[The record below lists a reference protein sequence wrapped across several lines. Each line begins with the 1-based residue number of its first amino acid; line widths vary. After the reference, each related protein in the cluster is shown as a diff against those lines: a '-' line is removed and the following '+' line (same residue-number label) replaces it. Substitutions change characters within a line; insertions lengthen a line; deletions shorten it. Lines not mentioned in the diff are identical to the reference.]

1 MADGFLIITTG
12 SFFGEIGSDGE
23 GELFM
28 NSHGKS
34 KGIVFDGA
42 EKISSSADGA
52 TIDKEIRNS
61 VTGQVLGVRRNTLS
75 SGKFRQE
82 FFSGSADTNSNRIQF
97 IQENDSGTPTALV
110 HLSGSGADGIGI
122 NLDGIA
128 FDRLVR
134 PNRDLYVSQNGAI
147 FTTGIASGS
156 TGVGYEITNT
166 IAFGGGG
173 RRLFIEDNIHHS
185 NSNRIH
191 LSGSVVVSGSLE
203 LNGSAVGSGGGGAIA
218 TYNSSGDNRVITS
231 VDSDTVQGESNLTF
245 DGSTLNVNGTLSAT
259 RKSFDIQ
266 HPSKPDK
273 RLVYG
278 SLEGPEFGVYIRGK
292 VEGDNK
298 IEMPDYWV
306 DLVDMDT
313 LSVHLTPIN
322 SEKAIYFTFSDNKYI
337 YINREAHFFYMICAE
352 RKDIDRL
359 QVEQ

>member
-1 MADGFLIITTG
+1 M
-12 SFFGEIGSDGE
+12 
-23 GELFM
+23 
-28 NSHGKS
+28 
-34 KGIVFDGA
+34 
-42 EKISSSADGA
+42 
-52 TIDKEIRNS
+52 
-61 VTGQVLGVRRNTLS
+61 
-75 SGKFRQE
+75 
-82 FFSGSADTNSNRIQF
+82 
-97 IQENDSGTPTALV
+97 
-110 HLSGSGADGIGI
+110 
-122 NLDGIA
+122 NLDGTT

-134 PNRDLYVSQNGAI
+134 PNRDMFVRNVHVFSVGLS
-147 FTTGIASGS
+147 SGS
-156 TGVGYEITNT
+156 TGLGYEISN
-166 IAFGGGG
+166 AVGMGGSG
-173 RRLFIEDNIHHS
+173 RRIFVEDNAHHS
-185 NSNRIH
+185 SNRIH

-231 VDSDTVQGESNLTF
+231 VDSDTVQGEENLTF

-306 DLVDMDT
+306 DLVDMNT

>member
-1 MADGFLIITTG
+1 MAGKVIFQTG
-12 SFFGEIGSDGE
+12 SFLGEMGTTAGGEI
-23 GELFM
+23 FV
-28 NSHGKS
+28 NSFGKA
-34 KGIVFDGA
+34 KGVVVDGA
-42 EKISSSADGA
+42 ERVSSSADGSIIERQF
-52 TIDKEIRNS
+52 IDT
-61 VTGQVLGVRRNTLS
+61 VTGEVLGTRTVKIDSNNVT
-75 SGKFRQE
+75 QN
-82 FFSGSADTNSNRIQF
+82 FFSGSSGVDANRIQF
-97 IQENDSGTPTALV
+97 IQKNNAGAPVGLI
-110 HLSGSGADGIGI
+110 HISGSDVSGIGVNFDAI
-122 NLDGIA
+122 SQ
-128 FDRLVR
+128 DRLLR
-134 PNRDLYVSQNGAI
+134 PNRDMFVTSNAAVFSVGLS
-147 FTTGIASGS
+147 TGSS
-156 TGVGYEITNT
+156 GVGYEISNT
-166 IAFGGGG
+166 IAFGGSG
-173 RRLFIEDNIHHS
+173 RRLFIEDNSHHS
-185 NSNRIH
+185 SNRIH

-203 LNGSAVGSGGGGAIA
+203 LNGSAVGSGGGGGAIA

-231 VDSDTVQGESNLTF
+231 VDSDTVQGEENLTF

-306 DLVDMDT
+306 DLVDMNT

>member
-1 MADGFLIITTG
+1 MAGKVIFQTG
-12 SFFGEIGSDGE
+12 SFLGEMGTTAGGQLFVNSFGQ
-23 GELFM
+23 
-28 NSHGKS
+28 S
-34 KGIVFDGA
+34 KGIKFDGV
-42 EKISSSADGA
+42 ESISASADGDLIK
-52 TIDKEIRNS
+52 TKFNKTTGNVIEVKVKEVS
-61 VTGQVLGVRRNTLS
+61 TGKTFRR
-75 SGKFRQE
+75 
-82 FFSGSADTNSNRIQF
+82 SGSAANTSNQIEFQQNAAGAF
-97 IQENDSGTPTALV
+97 ISV
-110 HLSGSGADGIGI
+110 SGSDPGFNIIETDAGSFSRYRSNFIDFISQSAYSVGVAG
-122 NLDGIA
+122 NVFQIA
-128 FDRLVR
+128 NSISNAGDKILRID
-134 PNRDLYVSQNGAI
+134 NSKN
-147 FTTGIASGS
+147 
-156 TGVGYEITNT
+156 VG
-166 IAFGGGG
+166 
-173 RRLFIEDNIHHS
+173 
-185 NSNRIH
+185 
-191 LSGSVVVSGSLE
+191 LSGSVSITGSL
-203 LNGSAVGSGGGGAIA
+203 LVNGSAVGSGGGAIA

-231 VDSDTVQGESNLTF
+231 VDSDTVQGEENLTF

-306 DLVDMDT
+306 DLVDMNT

>member
-1 MADGFLIITTG
+1 M
-12 SFFGEIGSDGE
+12 
-23 GELFM
+23 
-28 NSHGKS
+28 
-34 KGIVFDGA
+34 
-42 EKISSSADGA
+42 
-52 TIDKEIRNS
+52 
-61 VTGQVLGVRRNTLS
+61 GVRRTEINDGVLKQSFFSASISEQESRIQFLQQLSGSNKIALIHISASDGTQGGLSIDGQHYDRLLRANRDMFVGGGASVFTVGLS
-75 SGKFRQE
+75 SG
-82 FFSGSADTNSNRIQF
+82 SA
-97 IQENDSGTPTALV
+97 
-110 HLSGSGADGIGI
+110 
-122 NLDGIA
+122 
-128 FDRLVR
+128 
-134 PNRDLYVSQNGAI
+134 
-147 FTTGIASGS
+147 
-156 TGVGYEITNT
+156 GVGYT
-166 IAFGGGG
+166 INNSIAMGGSN
-173 RRLFIEDNIHHS
+173 RRIFIEDNTHHS
-185 NSNRIH
+185 SNRIH
-191 LSGSVVVSGSLE
+191 LSGSVVVSGSLK
-203 LNGSAVGSGGGGAIA
+203 LNGSDVGSGGGGAIA
-218 TYNSSGDNRVITS
+218 TYNSSGDNRIITS
-231 VDSDTVQGESNLTF
+231 VDSDTVQGEENLTF

-306 DLVDMDT
+306 DLVDMNT

>member
-1 MADGFLIITTG
+1 MPEYSGSGFLILATG

-23 GELFM
+23 GEVFI
-28 NSHGKS
+28 NSHNKS
-34 KGIVFDGA
+34 KGLVLDGA

-52 TIDKEIRNS
+52 TVDKEIRNS
-61 VTGQVLGVRRNTLS
+61 TTGEVIGTQRVTVA
-75 SGKFRQE
+75 SGELKQN
-82 FFSGSADTNSNRIQF
+82 FFSGSSAADSNTIQF
-97 IQENDSGTPTALV
+97 LQTNAGGDSVAIL
-110 HLSGSGADGIGI
+110 HISGADSSKMGV
-122 NLDGIA
+122 NLDGTT
-128 FDRLVR
+128 FDRLIR
-134 PNRDLYVSQNGAI
+134 PNRDMFVNSVHVFSVGLS
-147 FTTGIASGS
+147 SGS
-156 TGVGYEITNT
+156 AGIGYEISN
-166 IAFGGGG
+166 AVGMGGSN
-173 RRLFIEDNIHHS
+173 RRIFVEDNAHHS
-185 NSNRIH
+185 SDRIH
-191 LSGSVVVSGSLE
+191 LSGSVVVK
-203 LNGSAVGSGGGGAIA
+203 
-218 TYNSSGDNRVITS
+218 
-231 VDSDTVQGESNLTF
+231 
-245 DGSTLNVNGTLSAT
+245 GSTTIDGTLSAT
-259 RKSFDIQ
+259 RKSFNIQ

-306 DLVDMDT
+306 DLVDMNT